1 MTRVERRA
9 FIVGTFALLTAPL
22 AAEAQHARK
31 IVRIAFISTTASLE
45 SPTTSAF
52 RQGLQ
57 ELGYVEGQNI
67 LIEWR
72 WGGGTTERLP
82 TFAAE
87 VIGLNVD
94 VIVAANDTVG
104 RAAQRLTKTAD
115 DSGAERRTAMTTSEP
130 TDYGQAKARL
140 EALWPEMANAF
151 PREESIAPP
160 EEQHAASAP
169 SNADVVAGPATPVA
183 SKAKGPRPRRRTG
196 REHLPPGWRLLD
208 QVLRGWSPDPRKLGE
223 HTP

>member
-9 FIVGTFALLTAPL
+9 FIMGTFALLAAPL
-22 AAEAQHARK
+22 AAEAQQARK
-31 IVRIAFISTTASLE
+31 IARIAFISTTASFE

-87 VIGLNVD
+87 VIGL
-94 VIVAANDTVG
+94 TLMSLLPP
-104 RAAQRLTKTAD
+104 RMTP
-115 DSGAERRTAMTTSEP
+115 SGA
-130 TDYGQAKARL
+130 
-140 EALWPEMANAF
+140 
-151 PREESIAPP
+151 PRS
-160 EEQHAASAP
+160 
-169 SNADVVAGPATPVA
+169 G
-183 SKAKGPRPRRRTG
+183 
-196 REHLPPGWRLLD
+196 
-208 QVLRGWSPDPRKLGE
+208 
-223 HTP
+223 